1 MNIKEALP
9 YILIFI
15 VLVSVA
21 GSLIY
26 IASQSGNQNTRNEIQ
41 KHVGILSTVNGVA
54 ALLLG
59 ILLYYY
65 IQITPESFVPFTII
79 MLTFNLFL
87 SIMSTSI
94 AVLVQSS

>member
-1 MNIKEALP
+1 MNLKEATP

-15 VLVSVA
+15 VLLSVA
-21 GSLIY
+21 ASLGYIGSQ
-26 IASQSGNQNTRNEIQ
+26 AGNSNTRNEIQ
-41 KHVGILSTVNGVA
+41 KQVGILATTNALVA
-54 ALLLG
+54 IFLG

-65 IQITPESFVPFTII
+65 VQINPESFVPFSII

>member
-1 MNIKEALP
+1 MNLKEATP
-9 YILIFI
+9 YILIF
-15 VLVSVA
+15 LLLLSVTA
-21 GSLIY
+21 SLAY
-26 IASQSGNQNTRNEIQ
+26 IGAQSGSSNTRNEIQ
-41 KHVGILSTVNGVA
+41 KQIGILGTVN
-54 ALLLG
+54 ALGAVFLG

-65 IQITPESFVPFTII
+65 VQINPESFVPFSII

>member
-1 MNIKEALP
+1 MNLKEATP

-21 GSLIY
+21 ASLGY
-26 IASQSGNQNTRNEIQ
+26 IGSQSGNSNTRNEIQ
-41 KHVGILSTVNGVA
+41 KQVGILATTN
-54 ALLLG
+54 ALGSIFLG

-65 IQITPESFVPFTII
+65 VQINPESFVPFTII

>member
-9 YILIFI
+9 YILIFL
-15 VLVSVA
+15 VLLSVA
-21 GSLIY
+21 GSFTY
-26 IASQSGNQNTRNEIQ
+26 IASQSGNSNTRNEIQ
-41 KHVGILSTVNGVA
+41 KQVGILSTVN
-54 ALLLG
+54 ALASIFLG

-65 IQITPESFVPFTII
+65 VQISPDAFVPFTII